1 MPRSD
6 DADSEGHL
14 EPPAS
19 LALLSGSKFGVDLR
33 QERTQ
38 LRPSLPCPFAFSE
51 QIERLLNKI
60 PDGQKALYVT
70 LAR

>member
-1 MPRSD
+1 MPRSN

-19 LALLSGSKFGVDLR
+19 LGLLGGSKFGVDLR

-38 LRPSLPCPFAFSE
+38 LRLSLPCPFDFSE
-51 QIERLLNKI
+51 QIERLSNEFA
-60 PDGQKALYVT
+60 DGQKALYVK